1 MMTAIGV
8 RIRDNG
14 LALSDMH
21 DLVNLAEGKGYDSV
35 WLPESMGRDALGELT
50 ALLAMS
56 QRIRIGTGIVPVY
69 ARLPTIAAAAIANA
83 ANVAPGRAILGV
95 GIGHQSALED
105 GHGVAFSQ
113 PLQHVREFATIVRR
127 LLADGKVSFAG
138 DVYHIK
144 HYELEALPQQPA
156 PLYVAALRPRML
168 RLAGAVADG
177 VLMNWVSL
185 DYVPQAIAYI
195 REGAEA
201 VGRSMDDITI
211 ASYLRTCVT
220 DSPEVVEQATRQQLA
235 RYTSRV
241 YYERFFASIGFP
253 GEAAAI
259 AQAWQRGDREAAVNA
274 VTEPLIKAVTIYGT
288 ADECRQRLQAYREAG
303 LQLPIIAPFPIG
315 EPIRETFART
325 IEGCGV

>member
-1 MMTAIGV
+1 MTTLGV

-14 LALSDMH
+14 LALSDMR
-21 DLVNLAEGKGYDSV
+21 DLVNLAEGKGYDSA

-69 ARLPTIAAAAIANA
+69 ARLPTIAAAAISTA
-83 ANVAPGRAILGV
+83 ANVAPGRPILGL
-95 GIGHQSALED
+95 GIGHQSALQD
-105 GHGVAFSQ
+105 GHGIPFSK
-113 PLQHVREFATIVRR
+113 PLQHVREFATIVRK
-127 LLADGKVSFAG
+127 LLHDGQVSYAG
-138 DVYHIK
+138 DVYNIK
-144 HYELEALPQQPA
+144 HFQLEAPPPQP
-156 PLYVAALRPRML
+156 PPIYIAALRPRML

-185 DYVPQAIAYI
+185 DYVSQAIAHI

-201 VGRSMDDITI
+201 AGRSLDDITI

-220 DSPEVVEQATRQQLA
+220 DTPEIVEQATRQQLA
-235 RYTSRV
+235 RYASRV

-253 GEAAAI
+253 AEATAI
-259 AQAWQRGDREAAVNA
+259 AQAWQRGDSEAAVNA
-274 VTEPLIKAVTIYGT
+274 VTDPMIKAVTIYGS
-288 ADECRQRLQAYREAG
+288 ADDCRQRLQAYRDAG

-315 EPIRETFART
+315 EPIKKTFART
-325 IEGCGV
+325 IEGCAV